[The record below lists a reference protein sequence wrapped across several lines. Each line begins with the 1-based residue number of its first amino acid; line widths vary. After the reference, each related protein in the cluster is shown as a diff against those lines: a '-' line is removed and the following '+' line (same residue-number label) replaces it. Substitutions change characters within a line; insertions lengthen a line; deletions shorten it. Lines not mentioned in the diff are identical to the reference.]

1 MAAVSVLPSDAE
13 LAAIASLADMVAWVG
28 IPDQA
33 WVAMSGALGT
43 VPDFR
48 ILALVPTSAMT
59 QAARLAQVHSRCRRN
74 LRPVLSEIKLMSLR
88 SAL

>member
-13 LAAIASLADMVAWVG
+13 LAAMASLADMVAWVG

-33 WVAMSGALGT
+33 WVAMSGALGI

-48 ILALVPTSAMT
+48 ILALIPISAMT
-59 QAARLAQVHSRCRRN
+59 QAARLVQVPFASGGQRE
-74 LRPVLSEIKLMSLR
+74 LSAVETVQ
-88 SAL
+88 